1 MNRNRDRIDAGTGR
15 AHQSSKLASPRVP
28 SPSPADG
35 GNEGA
40 AVTGPDSAE
49 GRYGGSIATRQARV
63 ERMPARDR
71 LVLREALFERLSEC
85 PPGGVVLVCAPAG
98 SGKTVLL
105 RSWVDA
111 AALGEGIAWIAVE
124 RGEQDAQRFWLSV
137 IDALADAS
145 GGEDLVA
152 RIEPTPDFRGE
163 AVVERL
169 LSDLDS
175 LEEPIVLVID
185 DLHELDSAEAL
196 ACLELL
202 LDRVPA
208 KLRVVLASRVEPQLG
223 LHRLRLAGELTEI
236 RGPDLPFSA
245 EETGELLEASG
256 TVLSDEAVALLHE
269 RTEGWVA
276 GLRLAAISLAEHPD
290 PERFV
295 REFSGSE
302 RNVAGYLVA
311 EVLERQPPEVRELLL
326 RTSILDRVSGPLA
339 DFLTGV
345 SCSERILQEL
355 EEANAFVSSIDAG
368 RSWFRYH
375 HLFADLLRLELR
387 RTDPAS
393 IEVLHRKAA
402 DWYEEHGYPV
412 GAIRHAQAAE
422 DWRYAARLL
431 ADCYISLGLDGR
443 LATLRELL
451 SIFPHEAAAEDPE
464 LAVALAGAQMFDGD
478 LGDTAAYIKFAERL
492 AGEVAEDRRW
502 RFDLRMGSTK
512 LSLARRGGDLD
523 ATVEAMRSL
532 QEVLAAQ
539 PAQDMERAAD
549 HRATALMDLGIA
561 ELWALHL
568 SDARAHLEE
577 AIGLARRIER
587 PYLEVGC
594 LAPLGIAEAVAGK
607 PVQGGIRLAEQ
618 AIEIA
623 EANGWA
629 DDPIIVPALVIQA
642 YELVWMGDF
651 EAAERRLERADRALP
666 AAGEPVIELVA
677 RYAQGLLRFGRGRLE
692 EALEALSAAESVR
705 QRLSKHIL
713 TVDPRVQL
721 IEVQVRLGETDA
733 AAAALA
739 EMSSEERD
747 RAEMRLAAAAVH
759 LGEGDP
765 EHALAVL
772 RPAIERSAPTI
783 HPRTASMDALL
794 FAAAAHNAL
803 GDIRAVEE
811 SLERALDVA
820 EADGILL
827 PFAMAP
833 VRPLLKRHPRHK
845 TAHPA
850 LLSEILDVLAG
861 SSARPRGEPA
871 PLSEDLSE
879 AELRVL
885 RFLPS
890 SLKAP
895 EIAAE
900 LFVSPNTV
908 RTHLRHI
915 YSKLDAHSRRE
926 AVDRAR
932 ELGLLA
938 PGSKSR

>member
-1 MNRNRDRIDAGTGR
+1 MDSLSESTNRKVARRAGVAAPSIRYRERIGFLV
-15 AHQSSKLASPRVP
+15 S
-28 SPSPADG
+28 
-35 GNEGA
+35 
-40 AVTGPDSAE
+40 
-49 GRYGGSIATRQARV
+49 RQ
-63 ERMPARDR
+63 
-71 LVLREALFERLSEC
+71 ALFERLSAC
-85 PPGGVVLVCAPAG
+85 PPGGVVLVCGPAG
-98 SGKTVLL
+98 SGKTVLV
-105 RSWVDA
+105 RSWVDGEG
-111 AALGEGIAWIAVE
+111 LGERVAWAAVE
-124 RGEQDAQRFWLSV
+124 RGEQDAQRFWISV
-137 IDALADAS
+137 IDALADAID
-145 GGEDLVA
+145 GEELITRVG
-152 RIEPTPDFRGE
+152 PTPDFRGE

-175 LEEPIVLVID
+175 LERSVVLVID
-185 DLHELDSAEAL
+185 DLHELGSAEAL
-196 ACLELL
+196 AWLELF

-208 KLRVVLASRVEPQLG
+208 KLRLVLVSRVEPQLG
-223 LHRLRLAGELTEI
+223 LHRLRLAGALTEI
-236 RGPDLPFSA
+236 RGRDLPFSA
-245 EETGELLEASG
+245 EETRELLEASG
-256 TVLSDEAVALLHE
+256 IVLSDEAVALLHE
-269 RTEGWVA
+269 RAEGWAA

-295 REFSGSE
+295 AEFCGSE
-302 RNVAGYLVA
+302 RTVAGYLLA
-311 EVLERQPPEVRELLL
+311 EVLERQPAEVREVLL
-326 RTSILDRVSGPLA
+326 RTSILDRVSGTLA
-339 DFLTGV
+339 DFLTG
-345 SCSERILQEL
+345 SSGSERVLQDL
-355 EEANAFVSSIDAG
+355 EEVNAFVTSLDVA

-375 HLFADLLRLELR
+375 HLFADFLRLELR

-393 IEVLHRKAA
+393 VGRLHRKAA
-402 DWYEEHGYPV
+402 AWYQEHGYPV
-412 GAIRHAQAAE
+412 EAIRHAQAAE

-431 ADCYISLGLDGR
+431 ADCYVSLGLDGR

-451 SIFPHEAAAEDPE
+451 SVFPHEAAAEDPE

-502 RFDLRMGSTK
+502 RFDLRMASAK

-523 ATVEAMRSL
+523 ATVEATRSL

-577 AIGLARRIER
+577 AIALARRIER

-618 AIEIA
+618 AMEIA
-623 EANGWA
+623 ETYGWA

-666 AAGEPVIELVA
+666 PEGEPVIELVA
-677 RYAQGLLRFGRGRLE
+677 RYTRGLLRFGRGRLE
-692 EALEALSAAESVR
+692 AALEALSAAESVR
-705 QRLSKHIL
+705 QRLSKNIL

-721 IEVQVRLGETDA
+721 IEVQVRLGQTDA

-739 EMSSEERD
+739 ELSPEERE

-765 EHALAVL
+765 ERALAVL

-794 FAAAAHNAL
+794 FAAAAHDAL

-811 SLERALDVA
+811 SLERALDLA

-833 VRPLLKRHPRHK
+833 ARNLLKRHPRHK
-845 TAHPA
+845 TAHST
-850 LLSEILDVLAG
+850 LLSEILDLIAG
-861 SSARPRGEPA
+861 SGRPRGEPP
-871 PLSEDLSE
+871 PLQEELSE
-879 AELRVL
+879 AELRVV
-885 RFLPS
+885 RYLPS
-890 SLKAP
+890 NLKAP

-915 YSKLDAHSRRE
+915 YSKLDAHSRKE

-932 ELGLLA
+932 ELGLISL
-938 PGSKSR
+938 GSRLR